1 MRAKNES
8 IYVKL
13 ARETIKEYITSGK
26 KLTPPKEILN
36 ELRDKKSGVFVSLKK
51 FGNLRGCIGTF
62 MPVRDNVCSEIIEN
76 AISAA
81 TADPRFSPVTVDELD
96 DLSIS
101 VDILSSP
108 EEVNDVDQL
117 DPRKYGVIVSSG
129 FKKGLLLPDLE
140 GVDTAE
146 YQIKIAKQKAGIFP
160 GEKIKLL
167 RFEVKRYH

>member
-26 KLTPPKEILN
+26 KLTPPKDILN
-36 ELRDKKSGVFVSLKK
+36 ELRDRKSGVFVSLKK

-62 MPVRDNVCSEIIEN
+62 MPIRDSICSEIIEN

-96 DLSIS
+96 DVNIS
-101 VDILSSP
+101 VDILSIP
-108 EEVNDVDQL
+108 EEVSDIDQL

-140 GVDTAE
+140 GVDTVE
-146 YQIKIAKQKAGIFP
+146 YQIKIAKQKAGIYP